1 MPKIHIKGRILQI
14 IREHTKERPD
24 KGIWDY
30 EIAKQILKEYGL
42 AGAYALGNVR
52 VTLTDL
58 FSGAL
63 IETIDEKID
72 KGEHFSEG
80 KLLFKYSLTSFGED
94 RMRDTG
100 II

>member
-14 IREHTKERPD
+14 VYENTIGNIH

-30 EIAKQILKEYGL
+30 EIVRQILEEYKL
-42 AGAYALGNVR
+42 DGAYAMGNVR

-63 IETIDEKID
+63 IETVDEKLD
-72 KGEHFSEG
+72 EGEHFG
-80 KLLFKYSLTSFGED
+80 KGKILFKFVLTRFGEQ
-94 RMRDTG
+94 RMLDTG

>member
-14 IREHTKERPD
+14 IHEHTNERPD

-42 AGAYALGNVR
+42 SGAYALGNVR

-63 IETIDEKID
+63 IETIEEKLD
-72 KGEHFSEG
+72 QGEYFSKG
-80 KLLFKYSLTSFGED
+80 KLLFKYSLTSFGEV